1 MTEDRPPTLSVIT
14 PVLNGER
21 FVSGCL
27 ENVLG
32 QGSGDVEHLIVD
44 GGSTDRTEAIVLERA
59 AEHASIRWIQ
69 EKGANQSRALNLG
82 VSQSKG
88 LVLGV
93 LNVDDYY
100 APGALPRVLE
110 HFAGLPSP
118 MLLVGNCNVW
128 EGDSL
133 SYVNRPAELRFEKLL
148 LGPEFYPFPFN
159 PASYFYDKSL
169 HERIGLYDI
178 SDEYSMDLD
187 FLLRAVRC
195 AHVVYVDEIWGN
207 FRVHA
212 EAKTTQDRRRGSQD
226 RRRNSLLRRYR
237 QMLGPRER
245 AALQVELAFRR
256 SHLAMK
262 RIRWR
267 VGATVGRFR

>member
-27 ENVLG
+27 ENVLA
-32 QGSGDVEHLIVD
+32 QGCADVEHLIVD
-44 GGSTDRTEAIVLERA
+44 GGSTDGTEAIVLEQSA
-59 AEHASIRWIQ
+59 KHTSIRWIQ
-69 EKGANQSRALNLG
+69 EQGANQSRALNLG

-110 HFAGLPSP
+110 LFAALPSP
-118 MLLVGNCNVW
+118 TLLVGNCNVW

-133 SYVNRPAELRFEKLL
+133 SFVNRPAELRFEKLL

-159 PASYFYDKSL
+159 PAGYFYDKSL
-169 HERIGLYDI
+169 HERVGLYDT
-178 SDEYSMDLD
+178 SDDYSMDLD
-187 FLLRAVRC
+187 FLLRAVRT
-195 AHVVYVDEIWGN
+195 ANVVYVDEIWGN
-207 FRVHA
+207 FRMHPD
-212 EAKTTQDRRRGSQD
+212 AKTTRDRRRGSHD
-226 RRRNSLLRRYR
+226 RRRNSLLRTYR
-237 QMLGPRER
+237 RMLGPRER
-245 AALQVELAFRR
+245 ASLYAELAFRR
-256 SHLAMK
+256 SRLAVN

-267 VGATVGRFR
+267 VGAAIGALR